1 MINTLLYRIL
11 LAIPTMLG
19 VAVICFMLVQIA
31 PGDPLVSVMPPDA
44 SESLR
49 QTLMQA
55 YGFDKPLPLQF
66 VHWLWRA
73 LHGDL
78 GMSVATGR
86 PVIDEV
92 MTAVTYSLR
101 LALLATAI
109 GFVLGSLF
117 GFVAGYFRN
126 SIIDRLASVLS
137 VFGVSV
143 PHYWLGM
150 LLVIVSETSATSTLK
165 MFGSSEGI
173 TKMLLLGL
181 LVLLYCTCYY
191 SLSRAVK
198 DIPVGLA
205 YATWSGTGIL
215 VVSTLGMAFYGQHP
229 DTAAIIGMAVIA
241 SGIVIMNLFSK
252 MGSEESEEAPA
263 EPSAASSLDKKV
275 AN

>member
-1 MINTLLYRIL
+1 MSSKTK
-11 LAIPTMLG
+11 
-19 VAVICFMLVQIA
+19 C
-31 PGDPLVSVMPPDA
+31 
-44 SESLR
+44 
-49 QTLMQA
+49 
-55 YGFDKPLPLQF
+55 
-66 VHWLWRA
+66 WLW
-73 LHGDL
+73 
-78 GMSVATGR
+78 
-86 PVIDEV
+86 
-92 MTAVTYSLR
+92 
-101 LALLATAI
+101 
-109 GFVLGSLF
+109 
-117 GFVAGYFRN
+117 
-126 SIIDRLASVLS
+126 
-137 VFGVSV
+137 
-143 PHYWLGM
+143 M

-165 MFGSSEGI
+165 MFGSSEGMS
-173 TKMLLLGL
+173 KMLLLGL

-263 EPSAASSLDKKV
+263 QPAAVPLDKKV